1 MIYIA
6 SPFFNPEQLAIVQQ
20 IEDVLE
26 AAGVDYFSPRKE
38 GVLKPDASTEER
50 RQVFASN
57 VDNIQSNCTL
67 MIAVTHYALSDKIC
81 LAVTENGPVG
91 QPSNILLKLNQPDT
105 GTTFEIGAAYAAG
118 IPLVAFHPAPQD
130 KLNIMLANA
139 FGGFAF
145 SAHQMRQ
152 LIWKAEDAYGMIA
165 DTYISKVQEA
175 RTVLHEVVAACVDG
189 GILSPWEGKV
199 Q

>member
-6 SPFFNPEQLAIVQQ
+6 SPFFNPPQLQVVMD
-20 IEDVLE
+20 IEEVLD
-26 AAGVDYFSPRKE
+26 AAEVSYYSPRKE
-38 GVLKPDASTEER
+38 GVLKPDAGPDER
-50 RQVFASN
+50 RQIFASN

-67 MIAVTHYALSDKIC
+67 MIAVTHYAMPSGITLQVCKRGD
-81 LAVTENGPVG
+81 VTAGWAPEPF
-91 QPSNILLKLNQPDT
+91 LELNQPDT

-118 IPLVAFHPAPQD
+118 IPLIAYHPASQD

-145 SAHQMRQ
+145 TMHQLRQ
-152 LIWKAEDAYGMIA
+152 AIWHCHDVAVWGTDSLSHKRKIKHEAVAYCLDEG
-165 DTYISKVQEA
+165 V
-175 RTVLHEVVAACVDG
+175 
-189 GILSPWEGKV
+189 LSPWEGKV